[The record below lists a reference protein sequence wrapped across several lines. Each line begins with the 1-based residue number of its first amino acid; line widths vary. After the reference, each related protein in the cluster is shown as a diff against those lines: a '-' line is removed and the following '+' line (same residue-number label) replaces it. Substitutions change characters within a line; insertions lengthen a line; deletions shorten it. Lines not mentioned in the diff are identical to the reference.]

1 MPEPVGLLMRE
12 FLTWVSSR
20 RRTYAEAM
28 EAWRSTCPRHTV
40 WEDALVGGLIQVE
53 SGGPRHQPVVT
64 LTLHGREVLSLATE
78 QSLGT
83 G

>member
-1 MPEPVGLLMRE
+1 MPEPVSLLLRE

-40 WEDALVGGLIQVE
+40 WEDAFIDGLVQIEGEGCVQQSE
-53 SGGPRHQPVVT
+53 VT
-64 LTLHGREVLSLATE
+64 LTPRGRAVLDGTE
-78 QSLGT
+78 GR
-83 G
+83 